1 MNVPVRKPFE
11 KHLYD
16 RFDNPA
22 KSALVSILEN
32 EGHDI
37 PNLKENY
44 YADVE
49 SIKDD
54 VTHYSEAEVKQGWD
68 EDWPEHWTEIRIPE
82 RKTRLLK
89 KYDYNVTFYVFN
101 KHIDRCW
108 RITGA
113 QLKTCEI
120 KEAKGRYIRKG
131 EMFFHVPYL
140 EAELVEVL
148 CK

>member
-108 RITGA
+108 RITGE
-113 QLKTCEI
+113 QLKTCEL

>member
-1 MNVPVRKPFE
+1 MNQPVRKPFE

-22 KSALVSILEN
+22 KSALVSILEK
-32 EGHDI
+32 EGHEI

-49 SIKDD
+49 STKGG
-54 VTHYSEAEVKQGWD
+54 VVYYSEAEVKQGWI
-68 EDWPEHWTEIRIPE
+68 ETWPSDWKEIRIPD
-82 RKTRLLK
+82 RKMRLLK

-101 KHIDRCW
+101 NSIDRCW
-108 RITGA
+108 RITGE
-113 QLKTCEI
+113 QLKNCDI

-131 EMFFHVPYL
+131 EMFFHIPYT
-140 EAELVEVL
+140 EAELIEL
-148 CK
+148 

>member
-1 MNVPVRKPFE
+1 MSNPVRKPFE

-22 KSALVSILEN
+22 KSALVALLEQ

-49 SIKDD
+49 SFKEG
-54 VTHYSEAEVKQGWD
+54 VVQYSEAEVKQGWD
-68 EDWPEHWTEIRIPE
+68 EEWPEDWAEIRIPE
-82 RKTRLLK
+82 RKTRLLT
-89 KYDYNVTFYVFN
+89 KYNYNVTFYVFN

-108 RITGA
+108 RITGE
-113 QLKTCEI
+113 QLKNCEI
-120 KEAKGRYIRKG
+120 KEATGRYIRKG
-131 EMFFHVPYL
+131 EMFFHIPYK
-140 EAELVEVL
+140 EAELVVL
-148 CK
+148 